1 MDNRDPRR
9 NDWVEDAK
17 AEVSGMA
24 KGGTTAWRTK
34 GMTTGGAWC
43 WPPGTLCAIFF
54 ATISWDSGNF
64 FYFNVFAKKNASKFT
79 RFCVPSLK
87 SLKIAHF

>member
-24 KGGTTAWRTK
+24 KGGMDHPSTK
-34 GMTTGGAWC
+34 PVLAGA
-43 WPPGTLCAIFF
+43 AIGALAGALLPVISLPVGAVVGAGF
-54 ATISWDSGNF
+54 A
-64 FYFNVFAKKNASKFT
+64 FYNSIKK
-79 RFCVPSLK
+79 
-87 SLKIAHF
+87 